1 VVRLGRTKQEE
12 RERFAK
18 YRAVGRG
25 LLATARDLESMG
37 DAKYG
42 NGLAIIAIIAMI
54 AIHAAIAYTD
64 ALTVAYREIRSTDGE
79 HTRAAEV
86 LVHALGHRA
95 DAEQVRRLRR
105 IPGAKTH
112 ASYSGSYYTI
122 DDGRA
127 MLLELEHFARWA
139 EDRLTDRT
147 LG

>member
-1 VVRLGRTKQEE
+1 VVRLGRTKQED

-42 NGLAIIAIIAMI
+42 NGLAIIAI
-54 AIHAAIAYTD
+54 HAAIAYTD

-79 HTRAAEV
+79 HTQAAEV

-105 IPGAKTH
+105 ILGAKTH